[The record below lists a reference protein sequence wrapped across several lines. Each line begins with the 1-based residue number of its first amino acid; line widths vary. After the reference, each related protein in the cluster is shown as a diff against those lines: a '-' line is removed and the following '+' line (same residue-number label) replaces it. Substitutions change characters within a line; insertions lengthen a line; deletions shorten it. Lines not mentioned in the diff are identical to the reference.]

1 MAAKTSDPIDILLE
15 MGIDLD
21 NLSEEEDY
29 LSALK
34 EAIAK
39 IQFQTKGAGDERS
52 AILSQ
57 EVIKVRKSRKAAD
70 PKFKAKTTKVSP
82 DTFFSKKEPTAQPQP
97 VPGQKAL
104 PGQQS
109 TAIVKRQTIKPEA
122 FKKQE
127 KPEQEEKKK
136 RKSAKSDPLKDILK
150 AVNSILATLKEQ
162 NKLYTK
168 QAEKDRKAKEKKKRG
183 AQEDELETSPMKKFF
198 AGAKKLAKPAISFF
212 ESIMGFIVKVL
223 IGRLLVKILDWM
235 GDKENKKKMDAIMD
249 FFKVT
254 WPAFLAAFLAFQFGL
269 GGFITGLLGLIGGFI
284 PKLLGLIPR
293 MLAGLGKLAMG
304 NPLLVAA
311 AAGAALFALGKI
323 IPEAA
328 PQTVETET
336 DKKVDENVKKKGGE
350 QTATDLAEEQAK
362 KRGERNAFQ
371 NFFFGTIMGE
381 DAEYEKQTERAT
393 TGKEPQYG
401 FNEGGIIPEPKYEG
415 NTGGKEPI
423 VSDPVAGTMVPGSG
437 NKDTV
442 PAMLTPGEI
451 VMTKPAVEKFG
462 ADTLLG
468 MNAAAGSTNIPK
480 VVEGVQYA
488 NQGGMVSLTSNG
500 GRPIQNKRMEKGK
513 TYNFNDLM
521 PHSHNPKSITYH
533 DGIKM
538 GPGRDYGVGKFPD
551 YMPTGP
557 NGDIP
562 TPQSGKV
569 LRSGDVRNGYGKTV
583 VVDGPLGPMGFHH
596 LSRIASGV
604 KQGSTVNKGK
614 IIGVQGATGGNYAEH
629 LHLNASKEGHEAF
642 VNFITSGKPTTGG
655 GSLPKE
661 ETADFWALA
670 SIISVESGNAQGR
683 ADVAQSL
690 MNRAAAGGVYPGGPS
705 LLGLITAPRQYEPVR
720 RGDPSLWKAIKDKST
735 AIAALNSVP
744 YVGGKGK
751 QRVEEAVKV
760 LNDKTLM
767 SNAAKFV
774 GPRTDFSTP
783 SAMGV
788 HKYRGTHRDKEV
800 ARHGHVFGF
809 FVGPGAVELGKKQ
822 FASGA
827 GAAPIDFSP
836 GSGFSG
842 GEFSSD
848 DDTQP
853 SSAQMRPAGPS
864 KPLPPPS
871 RGQKLSDLYA
881 QQEARAGRGPSS
893 GASGASPNPGAL
905 NTPNSNDLP
914 PIDANA
920 MISMEKIKVLGITV
934 V

>member
-29 LSALK
+29 LSALM
-34 EAIAK
+34 EAANTLTIKDASDPRIAPL
-39 IQFQTKGAGDERS
+39 QQE
-52 AILSQ
+52 IL
-57 EVIKVRKSRKAAD
+57 KLRKKRFNKARPEA
-70 PKFKAKTTKVSP
+70 KKTTIKP
-82 DTFFSKKEPTAQPQP
+82 DAFFDKKKSEEQEQS

-109 TAIVKRQTIKPEA
+109 AAIVKRQTISPEI
-122 FKKQE
+122 FKKTE
-127 KPEQEEKKK
+127 EPEQEEKKK
-136 RKSAKSDPLKDILK
+136 PKAKKSDPLKDILK
-150 AVNSILATLKEQ
+150 AVNSILATLKNQ
-162 NKLYTK
+162 NKITKK
-168 QAEKDRKAKEKKKRG
+168 QAERDRKDAEKAKRG
-183 AQEDELETSPMKKFF
+183 AQEDELETSPLKKFF

-212 ESIMGFIVKVL
+212 ESIMKFIVNVL
-223 IGRLLVKILDWM
+223 IGRLLVKILTWM
-235 GDKENKKKMDAIMD
+235 GDPKNERKMTAIMD

-254 WPAFLAAFLAFQFGL
+254 WPAFLVAFLAFQFGL

-293 MLAGLGKLAMG
+293 MLAGLGKLATG
-304 NPLLVAA
+304 NPVLVAA

-323 IPEAA
+323 VPEVA
-328 PQTVETET
+328 PETVETET
-336 DKKVDENVKKKGGE
+336 DKKVDENIEKKGGE

-362 KRGERNAFQ
+362 KKGERNAFQ
-371 NFFFGTIMGE
+371 NFFFGTVMGE
-381 DAEYEKQTERAT
+381 DAEYEKQTERAK
-393 TGKEPQYG
+393 TGKEPQYK
-401 FNEGGIIPEPKYEG
+401 FNDGGKVPEPKYEG
-415 NTGGKEPI
+415 NTGGKEPM
-423 VSDPVAGTMVPGSG
+423 VSDPVAGLMVPGSG
-437 NKDTV
+437 NTDTV
-442 PAMLTPGEI
+442 DAKLTPGEI
-451 VMTKPAVEKFG
+451 VMSKPAVEKYG
-462 ADTLLG
+462 ADTFLG

-480 VVEGVQYA
+480 IVEGVQYA

-521 PHSHNPKSITYH
+521 PHSHNPTTTTYH

-538 GPGRDYGVGKFPD
+538 GPGKDYGVGTIPD

-557 NGDIP
+557 NGNIP

-569 LRSGDVRNGYGKTV
+569 LRSGDVSNGYGKTV

-596 LSRIASGV
+596 LSSIGSGI
-604 KQGSTVNKGK
+604 KQGSTINKGK

-655 GSLPKE
+655 GSVPKE

-670 SIISVESGNAQGR
+670 AIMSVESGNAQGR
-683 ADVAQSL
+683 ADVAQSI

-705 LLGLITAPRQYEPVR
+705 LLGLITAPRQYEPVT
-720 RGDPSLWKAIKDKST
+720 RGDASLWKAIKDKST
-735 AIAALNSVP
+735 AIAALNSVS
-744 YVGGKGK
+744 YVGGKGS
-751 QRVEEAVKV
+751 RYIEEATKV

-783 SAMGV
+783 KAMQV
-788 HKYRGTHRDKEV
+788 HERYRDTHRDKEV
-800 ARHGHVFGF
+800 ERGGHVFGF
-809 FVGPGAVELGKKQ
+809 FVGPGAVDLGKKQ

-827 GAAPIDFSP
+827 GAAEANFGNVPS
-836 GSGFSG
+836 SSLSG
-842 GEFSSD
+842 GED
-848 DDTQP
+848 NTQP
-853 SSAQMRPAGPS
+853 SSAQMRSAGSS

-881 QQEARAGRGPSS
+881 QQEARAGRGSSS
-893 GASGASPNPGAL
+893 GPSASAEASNPGAL

-920 MISMEKIKVLGITV
+920 MISMEKIKVLGLTV

>member
-29 LSALK
+29 LSALM
-34 EAIAK
+34 EAANTLTIKDATDPRIVPLQQEILKLRKKRFAK
-39 IQFQTKGAGDERS
+39 AR
-52 AILSQ
+52 
-57 EVIKVRKSRKAAD
+57 
-70 PKFKAKTTKVSP
+70 PKAKKTTIKP
-82 DTFFSKKEPTAQPQP
+82 DAFFDKKKPEEQAQP

-104 PGQQS
+104 PGQQ
-109 TAIVKRQTIKPEA
+109 TAAVVKRQTISPEV
-122 FKKQE
+122 FKKSE
-127 KPEQEEKKK
+127 EPEQDEKKK
-136 RKSAKSDPLKDILK
+136 RAPRKSDPLKDILK
-150 AVNSILATLKEQ
+150 AVNSILATLKNQ
-162 NKLYTK
+162 NKITKK
-168 QAEKDRKAKEKKKRG
+168 QAERDRKDAEKAKRG

-212 ESIMGFIVKVL
+212 ESIMNFIVNVL
-223 IGRLLVKILDWM
+223 IGRLLVKILTWM
-235 GDKENKKKMDAIMD
+235 GDKENQKKMTAIID

-254 WPAFLAAFLAFQFGL
+254 WPAFLAAFLAFKF
-269 GGFITGLLGLIGGFI
+269 GLLGFMGGLIGLIGRFI
-284 PKLLGLIPR
+284 PKILGLIPK
-293 MLAGLGKLAMG
+293 MLKGLGTLAMG
-304 NPLLVAA
+304 NPVATAAVAVVAGTAIAAVAA
-311 AAGAALFALGKI
+311 NQEGTAVVKDPEDPDKSHADEIREYGGMTGAPISADMLGFS
-323 IPEAA
+323 
-328 PQTVETET
+328 
-336 DKKVDENVKKKGGE
+336 G
-350 QTATDLAEEQAK
+350 
-362 KRGERNAFQ
+362 
-371 NFFFGTIMGE
+371 
-381 DAEYEKQTERAT
+381 
-393 TGKEPQYG
+393 
-401 FNEGGIIPEPKYEG
+401 GGIMPEPKYEG
-415 NTGGKEPI
+415 NTSGKEPL

-451 VMTKPAVEKFG
+451 VMSKPAVEKYG
-462 ADTLLG
+462 ADTFLS

-521 PHSHNPKSITYH
+521 PHSHNPKSNTYH

-538 GPGRDYGVGKFPD
+538 GPGRDYGVGKMPD

-569 LRSGDVRNGYGKTV
+569 LRSGDVRNGYGKSV

-655 GSLPKE
+655 GSVPKE

-670 SIISVESGNAQGR
+670 AIISVESGNAQGR

-788 HKYRGTHRDKEV
+788 HQYRGTHRDKEV

-827 GAAPIDFSP
+827 GAAPINFSP

-842 GEFSSD
+842 GEFSSG
-848 DDTQP
+848 DDT
-853 SSAQMRPAGPS
+853 SAQMSSAYVPR
-864 KPLPPPS
+864 PLPPPS
-871 RGQKLSDLYA
+871 RGQRLSDLYA
-881 QQEARAGRGPSS
+881 EQEARAGRGRSS
-893 GASGASPNPGAL
+893 GSSAGAENANPGAL

>member
-34 EAIAK
+34 EAIATIEFK
-39 IQFQTKGAGDERS
+39 TSGKGDERS
-52 AILSQ
+52 AVLRE

-70 PKFKAKTTKVSP
+70 TKFKAKKT
-82 DTFFSKKEPTAQPQP
+82 
-97 VPGQKAL
+97 
-104 PGQQS
+104 
-109 TAIVKRQTIKPEA
+109 TIKPENLLERKVA
-122 FKKQE
+122 PKQKKLPTSAVVPY
-127 KPEQEEKKK
+127 KAPKSEEEEGVKKK
-136 RKSAKSDPLKDILK
+136 RAPRKKTSDPLKDILK
-150 AVNSILATLKEQ
+150 TVNSILATLKNQ
-162 NKLYTK
+162 NKLTKK
-168 QAEKDRKAKEKKKRG
+168 QAERDRKDAEKAKRG
-183 AQEDELETSPMKKFF
+183 AQEDKLETSPLKKFF

-212 ESIMGFIVKVL
+212 ESIMNFIVNVL
-223 IGRLLVKILDWM
+223 IGRLLVKILTWM
-235 GDKENKKKMDAIMD
+235 GDKENQKKMTAIID

-254 WPAFLAAFLAFQFGL
+254 WPAFLAAFLAFKF
-269 GGFITGLLGLIGGFI
+269 GLLGFMGGLIGLIGRFI
-284 PKLLGLIPR
+284 PKILGLIPK
-293 MLAGLGKLAMG
+293 MLKGLGTLAMG
-304 NPLLVAA
+304 NPVATAAVAVVAGTAIAAVAA
-311 AAGAALFALGKI
+311 NQEGTAVVKDPEDPDKSHADEIREYGGMTGAPISADMLGFS
-323 IPEAA
+323 
-328 PQTVETET
+328 
-336 DKKVDENVKKKGGE
+336 G
-350 QTATDLAEEQAK
+350 
-362 KRGERNAFQ
+362 
-371 NFFFGTIMGE
+371 
-381 DAEYEKQTERAT
+381 
-393 TGKEPQYG
+393 
-401 FNEGGIIPEPKYEG
+401 GGIMPEPKYEG
-415 NTGGKEPI
+415 NTSGKEPL

-451 VMTKPAVEKFG
+451 VMSKPAVEKFG
-462 ADTLLG
+462 ADTFLS

-500 GRPIQNKRMEKGK
+500 GRPVQNKRLEKGK

-521 PHSHNPKSITYH
+521 PHSHNPKSNTYH

-538 GPGRDYGVGKFPD
+538 GPGRDYGVGKMPD

-569 LRSGDVRNGYGKTV
+569 LRSGDVRNGYGKSV

-655 GSLPKE
+655 GGSVPKE

-670 SIISVESGNAQGR
+670 AIISVESGNAQGR

-788 HKYRGTHRDKEV
+788 HQYRGTHRDKEV

-827 GAAPIDFSP
+827 GAAPINFSP

-842 GEFSSD
+842 GED
-848 DDTQP
+848 Y
-853 SSAQMRPAGPS
+853 SSAQMRSAGPS

-871 RGQKLSDLYA
+871 RGERLSDIYA
-881 QQEARAGRGPSS
+881 RQEARAGRGPSS
-893 GASGASPNPGAL
+893 GSSASAEGANPGAL

>member
-82 DTFFSKKEPTAQPQP
+82 DTFFSKKEPTAQPQA

-127 KPEQEEKKK
+127 EPEQEEKKK

-150 AVNSILATLKEQ
+150 AVNSILATLKNQ
-162 NKLYTK
+162 NRLTKK
-168 QAEKDRKAKEKKKRG
+168 QAERDRKDAEKAKRG

-293 MLAGLGKLAMG
+293 MLAGLGKLATG

-311 AAGAALFALGKI
+311 AAGAALFAMGKI
-323 IPEAA
+323 IPEVA

-336 DKKVDENVKKKGGE
+336 DKKVDESVEKKGGE

-362 KRGERNAFQ
+362 KKGERNAFQ

>member
-29 LSALK
+29 LSALMEVANTLTIK
-34 EAIAK
+34 DANDPRIVPLQQEIIKLRKKRFAKARPEAK
-39 IQFQTKGAGDERS
+39 
-52 AILSQ
+52 
-57 EVIKVRKSRKAAD
+57 
-70 PKFKAKTTKVSP
+70 KTTIKP
-82 DTFFSKKEPTAQPQP
+82 DAFFDKKKPEEQAQP

-104 PGQQS
+104 SGQQS
-109 TAIVKRQTIKPEA
+109 AAIVKRQTISPEVFKKPE
-122 FKKQE
+122 E
-127 KPEQEEKKK
+127 PEVDDDKKK
-136 RKSAKSDPLKDILK
+136 RVRKKTSDPLKDILK
-150 AVNSILATLKEQ
+150 AVNSILATLKNQ
-162 NKLYTK
+162 NKLTKK
-168 QAEKDRKAKEKKKRG
+168 QAERDRKDAERAKRG
-183 AQEDELETSPMKKFF
+183 AQEDELETSPLKKFF

-212 ESIMGFIVKVL
+212 ESIMSFIMKVL
-223 IGRLLVKILDWM
+223 IGRLLVKILNWM
-235 GDKENKKKMDAIMD
+235 GDPENKKKMDAIMD

-254 WPAFLAAFLAFQFGL
+254 WPAFLAAFLAFKF
-269 GGFITGLLGLIGGFI
+269 GLLGFMGGLIGLVGRFI
-284 PKLLGLIPR
+284 PKILGLIPK
-293 MLAGLGKLAMG
+293 MLKGLGTLAMG
-304 NPLLVAA
+304 NPVATA
-311 AAGAALFALGKI
+311 AVAVVAGTAIAAVASNQEGTAVIKDPEDPDKSHADEIRDFGGMTGAPISGEMLGFS
-323 IPEAA
+323 
-328 PQTVETET
+328 
-336 DKKVDENVKKKGGE
+336 KGG
-350 QTATDLAEEQAK
+350 K
-362 KRGERNAFQ
+362 V
-371 NFFFGTIMGE
+371 
-381 DAEYEKQTERAT
+381 
-393 TGKEPQYG
+393 
-401 FNEGGIIPEPKYEG
+401 PEPKYEG

-423 VSDPVAGTMVPGSG
+423 VSDPVAGLMVPGSG

-451 VMTKPAVEKFG
+451 VMSKPTVEKYG

-521 PHSHNPKSITYH
+521 PHSHNPTTTTYH

-538 GPGRDYGVGKFPD
+538 GPGKDYGVGTIPD

-557 NGDIP
+557 NGNIP

-569 LRSGDVRNGYGKTV
+569 LRSGDVSNGYGKSV

-596 LSRIASGV
+596 LSSIGSGI

-642 VNFITSGKPTTGG
+642 VNFITSGKPTTGS
-655 GSLPKE
+655 GSSVPKE

-670 SIISVESGNAQGR
+670 AIMSVESGNAQGR
-683 ADVAQSL
+683 ADVAQSI

-705 LLGLITAPRQYEPVR
+705 LLGLITAPRQYEPVT
-720 RGDPSLWKAIKDKST
+720 RGDASLWKAIKDKST
-735 AIAALNSVP
+735 AIAALNSVS
-744 YVGGKGK
+744 YVGGKGS
-751 QRVEEAVKV
+751 QYIEEATKV

-783 SAMGV
+783 KAMQV
-788 HKYRGTHRDKEV
+788 HERYRDTHRDKEV
-800 ARHGHVFGF
+800 ERGGHVFGF
-809 FVGPGAVELGKKQ
+809 FVGPGAVDLGKKQ

-827 GAAPIDFSP
+827 GAAPINFGNVPS
-836 GSGFSG
+836 SSLSG
-842 GEFSSD
+842 GE

-853 SSAQMRPAGPS
+853 SSARMRSAGPS

-871 RGQKLSDLYA
+871 RGERLSDIYA
-881 QQEARAGRGPSS
+881 RQEARAGRGPSS
-893 GASGASPNPGAL
+893 GSSASAEGANPGAL

-920 MISMEKIKVLGITV
+920 MISMEKIKVLGLTV